1 MNDELWICKYYKYYI
16 IYYKYYQN
24 NINTM
29 NDEIVSELSNLCLRT
44 VNAPSSDNCREM
56 NQRQKK

>member
-16 IYYKYYQN
+16 IYYKSYQN
-24 NINTM
+24 NINIM

-44 VNAPSSDNCREM
+44 VKALSSDNCREM